1 MRMKTFYFFLSLLFT
16 GLFVG
21 KAQFAQMKTI
31 NGKIVID
38 DEEDHSVEGINIF
51 NLRSKTSSKTDEK
64 GQFSIYT
71 KIGDTIQFDRL
82 GLVSRQIIV
91 HPDLYA
97 RAYAEVH
104 MNIEVIELNT
114 AMVNPLRMDRFSD
127 ESDMTYLYRSL
138 GIRKKLYKE
147 ALPKVVRD
155 KKDLYKFQVGQILKP
170 VELIGHLN
178 GYYRKK
184 RNLDFYENEAYFATK
199 IKDYFPNDYFTDE
212 LKIPAE
218 KIENFINYTIQR
230 TNIKDMVNPERYFDI
245 GLILEE
251 YAPKYLN
258 ELQQTNE

>member
-1 MRMKTFYFFLSLLFT
+1 MRMKTFYFFLSLLFF

-31 NGKIVID
+31 NGKIFID
-38 DEEDHSVEGINIF
+38 GEEEDSAEGISVF
-51 NLRSKTSSKTDEK
+51 NLRSKTSSKTNEK
-64 GQFSIYT
+64 GQFT
-71 KIGDTIQFDRL
+71 TFAKIGDTIQFDGL

-104 MNIEVIELNT
+104 MNVEVIELNT
-114 AMVNPLRMDRFSD
+114 AMVSPLRMDRFAD

-138 GIRKKLYKE
+138 GIRQKSYKE

-170 VELIGHLN
+170 VEVIGHLN

-212 LKIPAE
+212 LKIPEE
-218 KIENFINYTIQR
+218 KIENFIAYTIQR

-258 ELQQTNE
+258 ELQETGK